1 MVSCSLKKSQNL
13 DRLSSTAGL
22 AFRWQ
27 TSAFLRMCFVVDS
40 VWWRTF
46 YCALSDVDHFVCFS
60 VFLQCSEPEKDLAKI
75 LNEPRRLTTA
85 R

>member
-1 MVSCSLKKSQNL
+1 
-13 DRLSSTAGL
+13 
-22 AFRWQ
+22 
-27 TSAFLRMCFVVDS
+27 MCFVLDS
-40 VWWRTF
+40 VWWSTF
-46 YCALSDVDHFVCFS
+46 YCALRDVQVIVGHFVCFS